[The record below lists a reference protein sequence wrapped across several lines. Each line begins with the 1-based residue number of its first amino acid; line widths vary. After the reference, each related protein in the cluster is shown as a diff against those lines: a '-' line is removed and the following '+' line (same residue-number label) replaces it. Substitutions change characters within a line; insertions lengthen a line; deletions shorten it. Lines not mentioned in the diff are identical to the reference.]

1 VAALAGMAMVLA
13 IQVSALADSSLS
25 LSLYCSSLA
34 ESDQYDEAPLIAGCK
49 QRLRVGRLLD
59 ESATSVF
66 FKEVRAFVKSF

>member
-1 VAALAGMAMVLA
+1 
-13 IQVSALADSSLS
+13 

-66 FKEVRAFVKSF
+66 SKEVRAFVKSF